1 MRKLNSPYLLLL
13 VLLLTSPTVSAQ
25 NVTLSNNLLYDAWLT
40 PNMRLGVRL
49 SPHWSMGI
57 TAGYRPWPTDD
68 SKSKKWKHL
77 LISPDL
83 RYWTDSVDV
92 RHFFGVNLIYS
103 HYNVAEV
110 KFPFGL
116 YKSVR
121 NERRQGDLGA
131 VGVYYG
137 YSWPLGRFWNVEA
150 LIGVA
155 VGYTKYDRFECG
167 HCGTR
172 LGSESKLF
180 AMPQAGISIVYNIP
194 GRPAKRAVVPEE
206 PVVIVP
212 QPVVK
217 PDSLPARQAVK
228 EPEPPVV
235 NKPSSRVEALLRDNP
250 VLVHISQ
257 YKPYNR
263 TRVLR
268 KEKGALYVHFPL
280 GKSEVQEYF
289 RENGPTLE
297 RIVDVT
303 RQMIADSTSSVK
315 KIQIVGLASVEGGT
329 AANEQLATSR
339 ALALQ
344 HYVQERLDVPD
355 SLFDTVGGGEAWAEF
370 RDQLNDVVKA
380 ADSDQAQQLQQ
391 AIDIIDNEEDPD
403 AREQQLRRLN
413 RGRTWQYIRQH
424 ILGEQRNSGYI
435 RIYYDNIY
443 INSNNQ
449 H

>member
-1 MRKLNSPYLLLL
+1 MMRKLNSPYLLLL

-194 GRPAKRAVVPEE
+194 GRPAKRVVVPEE

-443 INSNNQ
+443 K
-449 H
+449 